1 MPNAKIGIRIE
12 IDQDFE
18 VTDDWSDSEDL
29 REETK
34 QKIANDEWAPY
45 MLVALVNGEP
55 DYRYALSGSVV
66 AGFHEGDYDSPNE
79 IKDEHL
85 REEAK
90 RIVEE
95 AASGIEIQ
103 SWFVVAKSTADAR
116 WAYEAALKDPS
127 SKQFDAWEEVGA
139 AVDRQKEL
147 NAARPSAGAQRY
159 NVYSFE
165 IAVREL

>member
-1 MPNAKIGIRIE
+1 MPKTKIGIRVE
-12 IDQDFE
+12 IDPDFL

-34 QKIANDEWAPY
+34 QKIANDEWSPY
-45 MLVALVNGEP
+45 MLVALVNGSP
-55 DYRYALSGSVV
+55 DYRYGLSGSVV
-66 AGFHEGDYDSPNE
+66 AGFHEGDYERPEE

-90 RIVEE
+90 RIIDE
-95 AASGIEIQ
+95 ATAGIEIQ
-103 SWFVVAKSTADAR
+103 SWFVVAKSPAGAR
-116 WAYEAALKDPS
+116 WAYEAALKDPT
-127 SKQFDAWEEVGA
+127 SKAFDAWEEVGA
-139 AVDRQKEL
+139 AADRQKKL
-147 NAARPSAGAQRY
+147 NADLPADGTRY

>member
-1 MPNAKIGIRIE
+1 MPKAKIGIRIKVDE
-12 IDQDFE
+12 DFQ
-18 VTDDWSDSEDL
+18 VTDDWTDSEDL

-34 QKIANDEWAPY
+34 RKIANDEWAPY

-55 DYRYALSGSVV
+55 DYRYGLSGSVV
-66 AGFHEGDYDSPNE
+66 AGFHEGDYDSPAE

-90 RIVEE
+90 RIVDE
-95 AASGIEIQ
+95 ATSGVEIQ
-103 SWFVVAKSTADAR
+103 SWFVVAKSTAGAR
-116 WAYEAALKDPS
+116 WAYEAALKDPA

-139 AVDRQKEL
+139 AIDQQKEL
-147 NAARPSAGAQRY
+147 NADIPADGQRY